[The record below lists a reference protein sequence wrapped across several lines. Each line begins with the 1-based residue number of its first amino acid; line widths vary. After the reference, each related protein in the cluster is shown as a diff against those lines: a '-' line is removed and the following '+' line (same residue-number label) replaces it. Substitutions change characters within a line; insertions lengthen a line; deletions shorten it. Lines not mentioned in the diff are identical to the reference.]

1 MQIWQDEWIIL
12 GTIDKTIDLC
22 KIQDGDEILIMILVG
37 LGGVF
42 GWYGVVFCG
51 LFGGLAWTSHF
62 FWRTHK
68 A

>member
-1 MQIWQDEWIIL
+1 MIL
-12 GTIDKTIDLC
+12 ETIDKTIDLF

-62 FWRTHK
+62 F
-68 A
+68 